1 MCLFICVPC
10 IDSSCCLS
18 HLKPVALSR
27 AVPAPSDALA
37 LVLLCIQRGSPEQAI
52 AVLDSLSPS
61 CLANILS
68 NNPSL
73 LLEQQYPALSK
84 TLPSK
89 SVRGSSPKPSQKLS
103 DNSPMYNKKGN
114 SSSMKSVSSGRENAH
129 SFSELA
135 SVLMDS
141 KPAVLADVLADL
153 VTVLQFAT
161 LQEILQV
168 IHCYRI
174 VNFRKPKLL
183 NFAVWDLR
191 STLWGRCIC
200 YVS

>member
-1 MCLFICVPC
+1 
-10 IDSSCCLS
+10 
-18 HLKPVALSR
+18 
-27 AVPAPSDALA
+27 
-37 LVLLCIQRGSPEQAI
+37 
-52 AVLDSLSPS
+52 
-61 CLANILS
+61 
-68 NNPSL
+68 
-73 LLEQQYPALSK
+73 
-84 TLPSK
+84 
-89 SVRGSSPKPSQKLS
+89 
-103 DNSPMYNKKGN
+103 
-114 SSSMKSVSSGRENAH
+114 MKSVSSGRENAH